1 MPPVDLATTDIERH
15 ARRASERAVREASP
29 WIEALG
35 RFGHAAI
42 GLVYAIIGILAAQA
56 ALGRGG
62 GTTDSQGAL
71 AWLVQRPH
79 GHALLVALAVGL
91 AGYAAWR
98 AVEAILDTDSKGS
111 DPKGLAT
118 RLAYAGFGATYAILA
133 LSALRLGLDRADGD
147 AGGGDATAR
156 DWTAWLLSQPFG
168 QVLVV
173 AVGLGVVGVALFQF
187 YVAYTEK
194 FCDPLRMAEMS
205 GSRQRQVRAV
215 GRVGYA
221 ARGVAFAII
230 GMLLVAAGLHARPEE
245 ARGLGGALA
254 TLAEQ
259 PFGPWLLG
267 AVAVGLVAY
276 GAFMLVQARYR
287 RIVIR

>member
-15 ARRASERAVREASP
+15 ARRASERAVREGSP

-42 GLVYAIIGILAAQA
+42 GLVYATIGVLAAQA

-98 AVEAILDTDSKGS
+98 VVEAILDTESKGS
-111 DPKGLAT
+111 DPKGIVA
-118 RLAYAGFGATYAILA
+118 RVVYAGIGATYAVLA
-133 LSALRLGLDRADGD
+133 LSALRLGLQWADGD
-147 AGGGDATAR
+147 AGGGDASAR

-173 AVGLGVVGVALFQF
+173 AAGLVVTGVALFQF

-194 FCDPLRMAEMS
+194 FCKPLRMGEMS
-205 GSRQRQVRAV
+205 HSQQRLVRLT
-215 GRVGYA
+215 GRVGYG

-230 GMLLVAAGLHARPEE
+230 GMLLVMAGLHARPAE
-245 ARGLGGALA
+245 ARGLGGALD

-276 GAFMLVQARYR
+276 GAFMLVQAHYR

>member
-1 MPPVDLATTDIERH
+1 MRAPSGVDQAIH
-15 ARRASERAVREASP
+15 EASP

-35 RFGHAAI
+35 RVGHVAI
-42 GLVYAIIGILAAQA
+42 GLVYATIGVLAAQA

-62 GTTDSQGAL
+62 GTTDSHGAL
-71 AWLVQRPH
+71 AWLVQRPY

-98 AVEAILDTDSKGS
+98 VVQAVQDTDSKGS
-111 DPKGLAT
+111 DLKGLAT
-118 RLAYAGFGATYAILA
+118 RLVYAGIGATYAALA
-133 LSALRLGLDRADGD
+133 LSALRLGLDRADANG
-147 AGGGDATAR
+147 GGGDATAQ

-173 AVGLGVVGVALFQF
+173 AVGLGVVGVALVQF
-187 YVAYTEK
+187 YLAHTEK
-194 FCDPLRMAEMS
+194 FCDSLRMSEMRAS
-205 GSRQRQVRAV
+205 DRRHVRTV
-215 GRVGYA
+215 GRIGYA

-230 GMLLVAAGLHARPEE
+230 GTLLAVAGLHARPEE

-267 AVAVGLVAY
+267 AVAVGFVAY